1 MIRRHE
7 ALVGSSNCR
16 LIMPPGLHR
25 GHETVVYHD
34 TADTMRVQSTS
45 IPPEAASS
53 LPASQ
58 QQPQHTTTS
67 TTSKATPAEHN
78 QPQQQHSHKKK
89 SPVSGASPLESA
101 ATLELEHLRGLSSPS
116 SSSSKAVHFPGA
128 CMSMLRSKPGN
139 SQCIDCG
146 QPNPQWAAM
155 SYGALICLQ
164 CSGNH
169 RGLGVNVS
177 TVRSITMDHWTYNEI
192 LRMLEGGNAQ
202 LSQFFQ
208 RHHLDKA
215 TCRCNE
221 SGGIMLQSKALTP
234 QNVTLM
240 RYKTKAALFYRQQ
253 LERHVGQ
260 LALQGQYQVGR
271 QSKRSGNTGDRKP
284 PGRSKSQPEAL
295 STTTSS
301 SELNGTNEQTA
312 DNRLHQGQ

>member
-1 MIRRHE
+1 
-7 ALVGSSNCR
+7 
-16 LIMPPGLHR
+16 MPPGLHR
-25 GHETVVYHD
+25 GHERVVYHD
-34 TADTMRVQSTS
+34 TSDAMRVQPPSP
-45 IPPEAASS
+45 PPEAESS
-53 LPASQ
+53 LATPEQQIQ
-58 QQPQHTTTS
+58 QQPQQVATVTS
-67 TTSKATPAEHN
+67 DATENNN
-78 QPQQQHSHKKK
+78 QHHPQKKK
-89 SPVSGASPLESA
+89 APVSGASPLESA
-101 ATLELEHLRGLSSPS
+101 ATLELEHLRNSSPS
-116 SSSSKAVHFPGA
+116 TSEASTPKAVHFPGA

-177 TVRSITMDHWTYNEI
+177 TVRSITMDHWTYSEI

-208 RHHLDKA
+208 RHHLDEA

-253 LERHVGQ
+253 LERHVVQ
-260 LALQGQYQVGR
+260 LSRQGPYQVGR
-271 QSKRSGNTGDRKP
+271 QSKRNGSGGSRKP
-284 PGRSKSQPEAL
+284 PGRTKSQPEVL
-295 STTTSS
+295 SKTSTAGS
-301 SELNGTNEQTA
+301 STVSELSQKNDKPPASLPPMNNH
-312 DNRLHQGQ
+312 NRLHQGQ